1 MKKREDGGVMTM
13 EEFLHSKMFLQALEE
28 IYEEEWRRNEEK
40 FSGEKYTFSPA
51 FLRKMEELIGGRG
64 KE

>member
-1 MKKREDGGVMTM
+1 MTM